1 MCELF
6 AVSSKYP
13 TRVTFSLDEFS
24 SHGGGKGPHS
34 DGWGLAFYQDGD
46 AQIFRETLPAA
57 KSEWMHFLR
66 NHQHE
71 SQCVMSHIR
80 SATQGGRALRNTQP
94 FSREV
99 AGYRHV
105 FCHNGNLV
113 DIQDKIETSHFKPI
127 GETDSEYA
135 FCFLAAEFENLWL
148 KGEGKP
154 GLDKRVAL
162 IRSVFARLAELG
174 PANFLYSDGE
184 YLYAHA
190 NHRIQESGRCEAP
203 GMYYLCR
210 DCDRD
215 QKARPLTGLELED
228 GGAGARQS
236 LVLFASVPLSS
247 EQWRPFLENQL
258 IVAAHGQIQF
268 ME

>member
-6 AVSSKYP
+6 AVSSKLP

-24 SHGGGKGPHS
+24 SHGGGKGPHK

-71 SQCVMSHIR
+71 SQCVLSHIR
-80 SATQGGRALRNTQP
+80 KATQGECALRNTQP
-94 FSREV
+94 FSRVV
-99 AGYRHV
+99 AGFRHV

-113 DIQDKIETSHFKPI
+113 DIQGKIEATHFKPI

-135 FCFLAAEFENLWL
+135 FCYLAEQLEKLWL
-148 KGEGKP
+148 ESTDKP
-154 GLDKRVAL
+154 RLDKRVTL
-162 IRSVFARLAELG
+162 MQSVFDRFSELG

-184 YLYAHA
+184 YLYAYA
-190 NHRIQESGRCEAP
+190 NRRTQPNGRCEPP

-210 DCDRD
+210 DCDCD
-215 QKARPLTGLELED
+215 QEARPLTGLELQNTGENS
-228 GGAGARQS
+228 RQS
-236 LVLFASVPLSS
+236 LVLFASVPLSG
-247 EQWRPFLENQL
+247 EQWQPLRENQL
-258 IVAAHGQIQF
+258 IVAANGKIVA
-268 ME
+268 